1 MKTHKTVSF
10 SLAIFVLLRG
20 LAWKHPAIRFRSN
33 KYVFREVGL
42 SFKER
47 SFPIKLQLEGSG
59 RIRQDIDDMT
69 IKDESLCVCLL
80 VREC

>member
-1 MKTHKTVSF
+1 METSCHKI
-10 SLAIFVLLRG
+10 SLKQI
-20 LAWKHPAIRFRSN
+20 
-33 KYVFREVGL
+33 YVFREVGL

-69 IKDESLCVCLL
+69 IKDESLCVCVL
-80 VREC
+80 VRECSPSVLLSSS